1 MATNLID
8 LIKGYLTPEIVAGAA
23 SYVGESGQDTYK
35 AISGLVPTTV
45 AALGNMAATKTGAQ
59 QISQMLDSGKYDGS
73 MLANLGNLFSGGATA
88 QNVIGAGKGLLES
101 LFGNSLGGVTDLIA
115 RFSGIRAESASS
127 LMALVGPIIMHVLG
141 RQRAAAGGGMSAM
154 TNLLTD
160 QRSSLTGLLPSGM
173 ASLLGWSGVTAGVS
187 DIASST
193 AASASRATREVAT
206 ALTPRRSDWLMPLAA
221 LAALILIGLGYMM
234 WRATPTHE
242 VAREATSKLAEIQLP
257 SGIKISVPEG
267 AFNFSLATWLAS
279 TSDTTVPKRFVF
291 DNLNFESGSTA
302 LTPESRPTVDTLAAI
317 LKAYPAVSVDLEGY
331 TDSTG
336 DPAANKKLS
345 LDRAASVKNLLAAD
359 GVADSR
365 ITTAGNGPENPI
377 ASNDSEDGRAKN
389 RRLELVV
396 EKR

>member
-8 LIKGYLTPEIVAGAA
+8 LIKGYLTPDIVAASA

-35 AISGLVPTTV
+35 AFTGLVPTTV

-73 MLANLGNLFSGGATA
+73 MLANLGNLFSGGVAA
-88 QNVIGAGKGLLES
+88 QSAIGAGKGLLES

-115 RFSGIRAESASS
+115 RFSGIRVGSASS
-127 LMALVGPIIMHVLG
+127 LMALVAPIIMHVLG
-141 RQRAAAGGGMSAM
+141 RQRAAGGGGMAAV

-173 ASLLGWSGVTAGVS
+173 ASLLGGSGVTSGLSDVVSATAG
-187 DIASST
+187 T
-193 AASASRATREVAT
+193 ASRATREVAAAT
-206 ALTPRRSDWLMPLAA
+206 SRTSDWWIPLAA
-221 LAALILIGLGYMM
+221 VAALILLAIGYMS
-234 WRATPTHE
+234 WWAP
-242 VAREATSKLAEIQLP
+242 AREAARVATTKLAELQLP

-267 AFNFSLATWLAS
+267 AFNFSLATWLAR

-291 DNLNFESGSTA
+291 DNLNFESSSTA

-345 LDRAASVKNLLAAD
+345 LDRAAAVKNLLV
-359 GVADSR
+359 GGGIADSR
-365 ITTAGNGPENPI
+365 MTTAGYGPENPI
-377 ASNDSEDGRAKN
+377 ASNDTEDGRAKN

-396 EKR
+396 QKR

>member
-1 MATNLID
+1 
-8 LIKGYLTPEIVAGAA
+8 
-23 SYVGESGQDTYK
+23 
-35 AISGLVPTTV
+35 
-45 AALGNMAATKTGAQ
+45 
-59 QISQMLDSGKYDGS
+59 
-73 MLANLGNLFSGGATA
+73 
-88 QNVIGAGKGLLES
+88 
-101 LFGNSLGGVTDLIA
+101 
-115 RFSGIRAESASS
+115 
-127 LMALVGPIIMHVLG
+127 
-141 RQRAAAGGGMSAM
+141 
-154 TNLLTD
+154 
-160 QRSSLTGLLPSGM
+160 M
-173 ASLLGWSGVTAGVS
+173 ASLLGWSGVTAGIS

-206 ALTPRRSDWLMPLAA
+206 ALTPRRPDWLIPLVA

-242 VAREATSKLAEIQLP
+242 AAREATRKLAEIQLP

-291 DNLNFESGSTA
+291 DNLNFESSSTA
-302 LTPESRPTVDTLAAI
+302 LTPESRPTVDSLAAI

-345 LDRAASVKNLLAAD
+345 LDRAAAVKNLQVAG

-365 ITTAGNGPENPI
+365 VTTTGYGPENPI
-377 ASNDSEDGRAKN
+377 ASNDTEDGRAKN

-396 EKR
+396 GKR